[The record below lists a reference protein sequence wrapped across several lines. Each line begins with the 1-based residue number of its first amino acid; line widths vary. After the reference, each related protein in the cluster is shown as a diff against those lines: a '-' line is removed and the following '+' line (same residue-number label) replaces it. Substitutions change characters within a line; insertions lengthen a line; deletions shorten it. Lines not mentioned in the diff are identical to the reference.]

1 MSDLQQARQE
11 LLALEKQAG
20 EEASEHALAQ
30 IQKHLPHMNISAINV
45 YSNPES
51 FMQFSLQ
58 GGSDISEFFRVTFK
72 DGVFV
77 YSEMDRTRSTARQ
90 YLYIVHPSTK
100 KKQQNVLSRLET
112 PASLGLNPSK
122 TDTITKFWEKD
133 AAWLG
138 IKDGAG
144 FEETIIRIQRW
155 WADLEAALVIYITYM
170 NKSPIAA
177 QRPGSL
183 AYFGHLFSKIH
194 DSLS

>member
-1 MSDLQQARQE
+1 MSDLQQTRQE
-11 LLALEKQAG
+11 LYALEKQSG
-20 EEASEHALAQ
+20 EEAREHALAQ
-30 IQKHLPHMNISAINV
+30 IQKHLPHMNIAAINV

-58 GGSDISEFFRVTFK
+58 GGSNIAEFFRVTFK
-72 DGVFV
+72 DGVSV
-77 YSEMDRTRSTARQ
+77 YSEMDRQRAAVRQ
-90 YLYIVHPSTK
+90 YLYIAYPIK
-100 KKQQNVLSRLET
+100 RKQQNVLSRLET
-112 PASLGLNPSK
+112 PASLGLNPLK